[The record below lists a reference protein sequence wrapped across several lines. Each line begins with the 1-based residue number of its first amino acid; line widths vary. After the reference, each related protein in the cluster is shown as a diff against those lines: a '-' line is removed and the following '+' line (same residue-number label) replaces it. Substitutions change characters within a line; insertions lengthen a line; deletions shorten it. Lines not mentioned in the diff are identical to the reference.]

1 LHEAVESESK
11 AAVPKV
17 IRTMIDVID
26 KGNNWLLL
34 DAKDKDGNTALHL
47 AARRGHLDVIRE
59 LGALDP
65 TKCNSDKDT
74 PFIIAARA
82 GHPYCVEAMLQV
94 SNTIEFLR
102 DCRFHELNING
113 YEQFLL
119 CSKIHQYSEITANRD
134 FRPISRFILETTQDR
149 AIVTMECK

>member
-1 LHEAVESESK
+1 
-11 AAVPKV
+11 
-17 IRTMIDVID
+17 MIDVID

-34 DAKDKDGNTALHL
+34 DAKDNDGNTALHL

-82 GHPYCVEAMLQV
+82 GHPDPVEAMIQV
-94 SNTIEFLR
+94 SNTIVFPR
-102 DCRFHELNING
+102 HYRIRK
-113 YEQFLL
+113 
-119 CSKIHQYSEITANRD
+119 S
-134 FRPISRFILETTQDR
+134 
-149 AIVTMECK
+149 